1 MDQNGDFRVGNA
13 FFVDQENGTVS
24 FVGGGEAG
32 GTTFDQLVVTGT
44 GDTTTILPTS
54 ISLGSLKF
62 SGNTLESL
70 SGDLE
75 LNAPG
80 GNKVDVNNQLRVTD
94 GTLPLPGLSF
104 INDENTGLQRS
115 GSGEINFVC

>member
-62 SGNTLESL
+62 SGNL
-70 SGDLE
+70 
-75 LNAPG
+75 
-80 GNKVDVNNQLRVTD
+80 
-94 GTLPLPGLSF
+94 
-104 INDENTGLQRS
+104 
-115 GSGEINFVC
+115 